1 MAYGHYELHRMEQAR
16 AYTPQQYFRPPVCHL
31 PLPPSP
37 VSPRSNSR
45 LSNHNSNLSNDS
57 NGIPSWNTELSG
69 EPAEFFYVVSD
80 GETNDLERSP
90 KFGGGPL
97 MKARSLSPSRSNS
110 PHKRKKKN
118 VTNTLD
124 FLNSQCH
131 LEGCS
136 ASIVVNSTKFLICR
150 HQLCHAS
157 EYFKQLLSC
166 HRGDDDITIAVSGLT
181 QPSPSTQFRWFVE
194 SCIPCPAL
202 RDISDDILETCMRL
216 SKRFQAQGLEIRC
229 GKFIIENVHQRQP
242 IVALCWL
249 NWSLKH
255 KFEAQVIAA
264 CMPCVARL
272 SLCSLEEHR
281 NMLTEKIYSDIL
293 AAKLRGSYEKAV
305 KVFRTIHTMD
315 HFSVDL
321 MSCPKCGRTKDGLR
335 VKVNADPCR
344 WLSKLKLTSLI

>member
-80 GETNDLERSP
+80 GETNDFEKSP

-97 MKARSLSPSRSNS
+97 MKARSLSPRKQPNIGQSTSHVNKEFSHSAGPEHVSRPKS

-202 RDISDDILETCMRL
+202 RDIS
-216 SKRFQAQGLEIRC
+216 G
-229 GKFIIENVHQRQP
+229 
-242 IVALCWL
+242 
-249 NWSLKH
+249 
-255 KFEAQVIAA
+255 
-264 CMPCVARL
+264 
-272 SLCSLEEHR
+272 R
-281 NMLTEKIYSDIL
+281 NIFL
-293 AAKLRGSYEKAV
+293 
-305 KVFRTIHTMD
+305 H
-315 HFSVDL
+315 
-321 MSCPKCGRTKDGLR
+321 
-335 VKVNADPCR
+335 
-344 WLSKLKLTSLI
+344 